1 MILLMKKT
9 KRDPKEILFIE
20 EADPTQERWY
30 GRKVTVDEAKEISHI
45 EDVRF
50 LESFD
55 GVFDMMMTREDVK
68 SLYFDCYRHQQED
81 LPDYNAVKAK
91 EYAALYPGHPIRNLF
106 PYVAQMR
113 MQKDADEVVQL
124 KTAIEITDNALQY
137 VMKHLEPGMA
147 EYQAQADFEYQIM
160 YQGADGTSF
169 PTIAG
174 SGANGTMLHYET
186 NRDICEDGTLLLM
199 DLGAKYQGYCADITR
214 TYPVNGHFTQ
224 QQRAVYEVV
233 LEANRT
239 IAKTARPGMTLR
251 ELNDVCK
258 KVLAEGC
265 IRLGLI
271 ENEEEIGFW
280 KFVQYKFAAQ
290 WQAVKAYAN
299 KKDVQILGD
308 IPIYVSADSVD
319 AWVGGKLFELD
330 AEGRFARVAGC
341 PPDYFSADG
350 QLWGNPLYN
359 WTYHKQTGYAWWVQ
373 RVRHAL
379 GIYDLLRIDHFRG
392 FDTYWAIPADS
403 ATAKTGKWEN
413 GPGMELFEALEAALG
428 KLPIIAED
436 LGELFPSVRK
446 LLADSTFPGM
456 KVLQFAFSGGD
467 NEYLPHN
474 HVKNSVVYPGTHDNT
489 TITAWWESAATPK
502 EKATAAAYL
511 HLTGAHPTAKEV
523 AAVKT
528 AAARTALLRAALG
541 SVADRAIIP
550 MYDWLGL
557 GEEAHLNT
565 PGKLGGNWAWR
576 AAAGFESKTLAKT
589 IADEC
594 SVYCRV

>member
-1 MILLMKKT
+1 MRESGILMPVSSLPGPYGIGCFGKEAFKFVDFLAQAGQKIWQILPLSPT
-9 KRDPKEILFIE
+9 GYGDSPYQSCSAFAGNPYFIDLDALKEEGLLTAAQLKAEKWGTDPKEV
-20 EADPTQERWY
+20 DY
-30 GRKVTVDEAKEISHI
+30 GTLYVSRFKVLRTA
-45 EDVRF
+45 
-50 LESFD
+50 
-55 GVFDMMMTREDVK
+55 
-68 SLYFDCYRHQQED
+68 
-81 LPDYNAVKAK
+81 
-91 EYAALYPGHPIRNLF
+91 YAAWRKQCAGLHGCSYYFPDDYYAFTLANEEWLDDYALYMALKVANSMKNWVEWDK
-106 PYVAQMR
+106 PYR
-113 MQKDADEVVQL
+113 LRDK
-124 KTAIEITDNALQY
+124 KAL
-137 VMKHLEPGMA
+137 A
-147 EYQAQADFEYQIM
+147 AFA
-160 YQGADGTSF
+160 A
-169 PTIAG
+169 
-174 SGANGTMLHYET
+174 
-186 NRDICEDGTLLLM
+186 
-199 DLGAKYQGYCADITR
+199 
-214 TYPVNGHFTQ
+214 
-224 QQRAVYEVV
+224 
-233 LEANRT
+233 
-239 IAKTARPGMTLR
+239 
-251 ELNDVCK
+251 
-258 KVLAEGC
+258 
-265 IRLGLI
+265 

-308 IPIYVSADSVD
+308 IPIYVSAD
-319 AWVGGKLFELD
+319 
-330 AEGRFARVAGC
+330 
-341 PPDYFSADG
+341 G

-359 WTYHKQTGYAWWVQ
+359 WAYHKKTGYAWWVR

-403 ATAKTGKWEN
+403 TTARTGKWEN
-413 GPGMELFEALEAALG
+413 GPGMELFDALEAALG

-489 TITAWWESAATPK
+489 TLTDWWENGASEK
-502 EKATAAAYL
+502 EKAAAAAYL
-511 HLTGAHPTAKEV
+511 HLTGVKPTVKEL
-523 AAVKT
+523 AAI
-528 AAARTALLRAALG
+528 RTDDVRIALLRAALG

-557 GEEAHLNT
+557 GAEAHLNT

-576 AAAGFESKTLAKT
+576 AADGFAAKALAKT
-589 IADEC
+589 IHDEC